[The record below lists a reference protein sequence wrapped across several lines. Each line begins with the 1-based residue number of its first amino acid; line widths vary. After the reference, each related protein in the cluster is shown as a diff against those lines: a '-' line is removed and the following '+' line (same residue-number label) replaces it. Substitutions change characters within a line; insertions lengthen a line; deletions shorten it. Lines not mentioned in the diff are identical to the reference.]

1 MLLDFTLSRKR
12 SFSLGRV
19 NFIIHLSF
27 SLSLSLFFPL
37 ARRIEHLALRF
48 LLVLPVVDCPFV
60 CRRVGFITTRRD
72 ERERDGYTDHFSVA
86 SRSSETIG
94 CAERGEKQTDSK
106 RWGGRKVFWY
116 CLREPGRLIKYWIL
130 SMKYRRNIP
139 LPPFQSMKNSKGFR

>member
-19 NFIIHLSF
+19 NFIIHLSL
-27 SLSLSLFFPL
+27 SLSLSVLSISAANRTSRPPISSRSS
-37 ARRIEHLALRF
+37 RRRLS
-48 LLVLPVVDCPFV
+48 V

-94 CAERGEKQTDSK
+94 CAERGEKQTDSE
-106 RWGGRKVFWY
+106 RWEGRKVFWY

>member
-19 NFIIHLSF
+19 NFIIHLSL
-27 SLSLSLFFPL
+27 SLSLS
-37 ARRIEHLALRF
+37 
-48 LLVLPVVDCPFV
+48 VLSISAANRTSRPPISSRSFVVDCPFV

-94 CAERGEKQTDSK
+94 CAERGEKQTDSE